1 MQAWLKKE
9 ADMNGTYSIEEIN
22 LIPTG
27 VQGVAIVTGIL
38 VTSLVMIYPMWAVF
52 SVVTAV
58 LLFANVCLR
67 IWHIPLGLHCKL
79 TFTTERLRAYIN
91 EHPVF
96 VYYLLGMTSCVTPIL
111 FPWANMLMKDD
122 NEARSFTTGAVS
134 ISSDI
139 NHPYH

>member
-52 SVVTAV
+52 SVVTGI

-67 IWHIPLGLHCKL
+67 IWHIPLGLHCM
-79 TFTTERLRAYIN
+79 LRIHLHREIN
-91 EHPVF
+91 E
-96 VYYLLGMTSCVTPIL
+96 LT
-111 FPWANMLMKDD
+111 
-122 NEARSFTTGAVS
+122 
-134 ISSDI
+134 
-139 NHPYH
+139 

>member
-9 ADMNGTYSIEEIN
+9 ADVNGTYSIEEIN

-52 SVVTAV
+52 SAVTAV

-67 IWHIPLGLHCKL
+67 IWHIPLGLHCKSWSS
-79 TFTTERLRAYIN
+79 IW
-91 EHPVF
+91 VF
-96 VYYLLGMTSCVTPIL
+96 V
-111 FPWANMLMKDD
+111 
-122 NEARSFTTGAVS
+122 R
-134 ISSDI
+134 
-139 NHPYH
+139 PY